1 MSTHGPELFAAS
13 AESGAPLFFEAAVAG
28 VIPAI
33 RVIEESLAGA
43 HVERVHGIVNGTT
56 NYILTEM
63 ARNGLSYDDALK
75 QAQDLGYA
83 EADPTA
89 DVGGGDAAAKMA
101 ILARLAFGL
110 DVSFDQVTF
119 EGIENITSDGHR
131 IRQASSTW
139 CSSSSAP
146 PSASTAGSACGSSRR
161 SSIPSH
167 PLASVHGSFNAVT
180 VESPAITEITM
191 SGPGAGGVQTAS
203 AVLGDLV
210 SILSGVPRTRGDAA
224 PATIVDDVES
234 AFYLHLEV
242 EDRPGVLAE
251 VAAALGNHDVSVR
264 NFNQQGTPDAA
275 RLVMVMHPTLE
286 SKFFAAVDEIAALP
300 FVGAAPRAIRVI
312 EEEFR
317 RLMAGLIERYIDR
330 MPAEVTE
337 QIVSIEEG
345 STPLVHAPALSER
358 VDADVFLKLE
368 GANPTGSFK
377 DRGMTCA
384 VSAAAREG
392 AEAVICAS
400 TGNTAASAAAY
411 AARAGMTCAVLVPEG
426 KIAAGKLAQALI
438 YGARVISLNGNFDVA
453 LQLVRDLAD
462 NHPISLVNSVN
473 DFRLEGQKTSSFEIV
488 DEIGPIDLL
497 TIPVGNAGNITAYWK
512 GFKEYDEAPELQR
525 LPGSRRRAAR
535 RGPPGREPRDRRHR
549 DPHRQPGAL
558 GRGDGR
564 DHRVARRS
572 PRRDRRRDP
581 RRVPLAPGQRRR
593 LLRAGLAASV
603 AGLIKYGVSDAARA
617 GAEGGRPKVVCVL
630 TGNGL
635 KDPDTAFDNVGSVIP
650 CEPEMGQLEKA
661 VLG

>member
-1 MSTHGPELFAAS
+1 MGDGEAIKIGLLGRGTVGGAFVELIDQRADSIAALTGKRPEIGGVLTTSTGDFEEILADSDVIVELIGGLDPARDYVLRALQAGKPVISANKALVSSHGPELFAAAS
-13 AESGAPLFFEAAVAG
+13 DSGAPLFFEAAVAG

-63 ARNGLSYDDALK
+63 ARSGLSYDDALK

-119 EGIENITSDGHR
+119 EGIENITSEDIAYAKEFDLVLKLVGTAER
-131 IRQASSTW
+131 INGGISVRVFPAFLY
-139 CSSSSAP
+139 
-146 PSASTAGSACGSSRR
+146 
-161 SSIPSH
+161 PSH

-210 SILSGVPRTRGDAA
+210 SILSGVPRTRGTA
-224 PATIVDDVES
+224 PAATIVDDVES

-312 EEEFR
+312 EEEF
-317 RLMAGLIERYIDR
+317 
-330 MPAEVTE
+330 
-337 QIVSIEEG
+337 
-345 STPLVHAPALSER
+345 
-358 VDADVFLKLE
+358 
-368 GANPTGSFK
+368 
-377 DRGMTCA
+377 
-384 VSAAAREG
+384 
-392 AEAVICAS
+392 
-400 TGNTAASAAAY
+400 
-411 AARAGMTCAVLVPEG
+411 
-426 KIAAGKLAQALI
+426 
-438 YGARVISLNGNFDVA
+438 
-453 LQLVRDLAD
+453 
-462 NHPISLVNSVN
+462 
-473 DFRLEGQKTSSFEIV
+473 
-488 DEIGPIDLL
+488 
-497 TIPVGNAGNITAYWK
+497 
-512 GFKEYDEAPELQR
+512 
-525 LPGSRRRAAR
+525 
-535 RGPPGREPRDRRHR
+535 
-549 DPHRQPGAL
+549 
-558 GRGDGR
+558 GD
-564 DHRVARRS
+564 
-572 PRRDRRRDP
+572 
-581 RRVPLAPGQRRR
+581 
-593 LLRAGLAASV
+593 
-603 AGLIKYGVSDAARA
+603 
-617 GAEGGRPKVVCVL
+617 
-630 TGNGL
+630 
-635 KDPDTAFDNVGSVIP
+635 
-650 CEPEMGQLEKA
+650 
-661 VLG
+661 